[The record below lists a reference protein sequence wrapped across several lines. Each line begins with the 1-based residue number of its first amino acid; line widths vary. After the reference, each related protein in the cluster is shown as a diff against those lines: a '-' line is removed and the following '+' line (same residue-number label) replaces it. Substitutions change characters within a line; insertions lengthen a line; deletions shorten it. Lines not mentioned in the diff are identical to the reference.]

1 MGTGKTVLFDV
12 EHHSS
17 ESKSECFCLNDVFKY
32 EEAEFPFGL
41 ERELRE
47 HQNLY
52 GDWFFLYEIWKQCEG
67 AYIGFFQDGAYLERI
82 DDKRKDQVPAEELAD
97 CRAPFDISQY
107 DSDMSILLADGL
119 QCICK
124 AEKLVDGN
132 VRKVL
137 SAQLF
142 DKTCIDQCMDAIS
155 HLAPDYYICGL
166 EYLLKKEFYRPS
178 FILTHACFDALC
190 SFVFPILSCLKS
202 SLDISRYPTNKL
214 HVLHVLGNFLYGLF
228 ILKNSAGRKYTFI
241 KCALTEKALSVGF
254 SIDFPPAF
262 QENSIPIVLSSSDLF
277 SPYLGVCIQSII
289 DYASE
294 ENCYDIIVFERG
306 ITECN
311 KKRILDLQTGRKNI
325 AIRFFNTKKGVAG
338 LNFFINSGRIS
349 QETYYGLL
357 IPWFLPLYQ
366 KGIIM
371 DCDMIAKQDLSELYN
386 EDLEGYVA
394 GGVRD
399 VILQGWLNDK
409 ENDTT
414 DYYFDVVHAKD
425 PYTYVNGGL
434 LLLDFEKYRHMISQE
449 LVLHYINNYQ
459 FRVVDQ
465 DIFNLLLE
473 GKIKALDPKWNHM
486 IYVDGA
492 ISAAIE
498 NAPAAAQ
505 EAYFN
510 AKKAPGIIHYA
521 SENKPWHDP
530 DLEFAA
536 EFWSCAKKTPFYETI
551 LLRMLEPPLIAAA
564 RMLEPQ
570 KVVVA
575 EDHRTGARK
584 IADVLFPHG
593 TRRRKVLKLFLPKG
607 SLRWRFCKQ
616 IYFFIC
622 PQYRPPQAP
631 AKQ

>member
-1 MGTGKTVLFDV
+1 MAVAKMVLFDV

-17 ESKSECFCLNDVFKY
+17 ELKSECFCLNDVFKY
-32 EEAEFPFGL
+32 EEAEFPFGK
-41 ERELRE
+41 ERELKE
-47 HQNLY
+47 HQNLF
-52 GDWFFLYEIWKQCEG
+52 GDWFFLYEIWKQCRGE
-67 AYIGFFQDGAYLERI
+67 YIGFFQDGFYLEQI
-82 DDKRKDQVPAEELAD
+82 DNKKKDQVSAEEIAD
-97 CRAPFDISQY
+97 CCTPFDITQY
-107 DSDMSILLADGL
+107 YGDMSIILEKGL

-124 AEKLVDGN
+124 GEKIKDGN

-137 SAQLF
+137 SAKLF
-142 DKTCIDQCMDAIS
+142 DKTCVDQCMDTIAQ
-155 HLAPDYYICGL
+155 LAPNYYICGL
-166 EYLLKKEFYRPS
+166 EYLLKKEWYLPS

-190 SFVFPILSCLKS
+190 SFVFPILFRLEGK
-202 SLDISRYPTNKL
+202 LDISKYPTNKL
-214 HVLHVLGNFLYGLF
+214 HVLNVLGNFLYGLF
-228 ILKNSAGRKYTFI
+228 IFKNRAEKKYSFTE
-241 KCALTEKALSVGF
+241 CPLTEEALSVGF
-254 SIDFPPAF
+254 SMNFPPAF
-262 QENSIPIVLSSSDLF
+262 QENNIPIILSSSDFF
-277 SPYLGVCIQSII
+277 SPYLCVCIQSII
-289 DYASE
+289 DHTSE
-294 ENCYDIIVFERG
+294 KNCYDIIVFESG
-306 ITECN
+306 ITAYN

-325 AIRFFNTKKGVAG
+325 AIRFFNTKKGVVG

-386 EDLEGYVA
+386 EDLEGYIA

-399 VILQGWLNDK
+399 VILQGWLNDR
-409 ENDTT
+409 ENDTA

-434 LLLDFEKYRHMISQE
+434 LLLDFEKYRQMISRD

-473 GKIKALDPKWNHM
+473 TKIKALDPKWNHM
-486 IYVDGA
+486 VYVEGA

-498 NAPAAAQ
+498 NAPAIAQ
-505 EAYFN
+505 DAYFN

-521 SENKPWHDP
+521 SENKPWYNP

-551 LLRMLEPPLIAAA
+551 LLRMLEPP
-564 RMLEPQ
+564 

-584 IADVLFPHG
+584 IADVLFPQG
-593 TRRRKVLKLFLPKG
+593 TKRRKVLKFFLPKG

-622 PQYRPPQAP
+622 PQYRPPKAP